1 MRHSNLVTKYK
12 RGQMHFEKGNFRR
25 AKWIFE
31 QIALEISSSDTDSM
45 GDINLH
51 NSCEEYLEI
60 IEVNTKDNKFNL
72 FLDPIFFFIIG
83 IVVILSLIVYLIFK
97 YAV

>member
-1 MRHSNLVTKYK
+1 MRHSNLVSKYQ
-12 RGQMHFEKGNFRR
+12 RGQRHFEKGNFRR

-60 IEVNTKDNKFNL
+60 IEANTKNKTVNL
-72 FLDPIFFFIIG
+72 FLDPIFFLLIGILVIIG
-83 IVVILSLIVYLIFK
+83 LIVYLIFK
-97 YAV
+97 YAF

>member
-1 MRHSNLVTKYK
+1 MRHSNLITQYH
-12 RGQMHFEKGNFRR
+12 RGQKHFDKGNFIR
-25 AKWIFE
+25 AKVIFR

-51 NSCEEYLEI
+51 NSCEKYLEI
-60 IEVNTKDNKFNL
+60 IEENENNNKFNL
-72 FLDPIFFFIIG
+72 FLNPIFFLLIGAIIIFG
-83 IVVILSLIVYLIFK
+83 LVVFLICE

>member
-1 MRHSNLVTKYK
+1 MRHSNLITQYH
-12 RGQMHFEKGNFRR
+12 RGQKHFDKENFIR
-25 AKWIFE
+25 AKVIFR
-31 QIALEISSSDTDSM
+31 QIALEIPSSDTDSM

-60 IEVNTKDNKFNL
+60 IEENTNDNKFNL
-72 FLDPIFFFIIG
+72 FLNPIFFLLIGAIIIIG
-83 IVVILSLIVYLIFK
+83 LVVYFIFE